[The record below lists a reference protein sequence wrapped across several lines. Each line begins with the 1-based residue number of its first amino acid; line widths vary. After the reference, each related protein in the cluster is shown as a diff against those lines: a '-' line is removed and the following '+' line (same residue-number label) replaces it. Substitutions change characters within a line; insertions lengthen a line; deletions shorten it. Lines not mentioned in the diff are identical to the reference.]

1 MNLSE
6 FTKPIAV
13 FFYEIIKFL
22 CWLLPIIFFSY
33 LSLSFLLYF
42 LFPDFPI
49 DFSAKTILS
58 LTSDDLAL
66 ILIIL
71 FFLTILGIYFRYREN
86 KIKIN
91 FMRFDS
97 KSEVVV
103 ALVTSFFFSTFLVK
117 SLFVVKNFEFIP
129 IVIFTFII
137 FLFLPHL
144 ISFYSSVD
152 LSFFKKNLNLSEEK
166 NTFINEIKNYLKSL
180 VKILKIIIVKLVW
193 LSLSVFIILLF
204 ASISKN
210 FLSVDQ
216 LKMAAFLLLIL
227 FIFLI
232 IKFTLVYQAKFLA
245 YQRKLKNNLIELI
258 QFFYNLS
265 AFLWRLIKKTVMGF
279 TIISLFAII
288 VIVVITFLTRE
299 LNKYANYQR
308 RLRENITII
317 LIDPSVT
324 TLAQKVSLKGYNFGW
339 RVNKRDRL
347 VSDNGPVV
355 VDEWKEEEII
365 FTVPLHWK
373 ERSTNLWIE
382 RIKDDMPEKKL
393 LKSNTI
399 SLKILSRWDFFPA
412 EAELKRKDPF
422 SYLMR
427 AVKKIRRTLFL
438 KKPYFP

>member
-1 MNLSE
+1 
-6 FTKPIAV
+6 
-13 FFYEIIKFL
+13 
-22 CWLLPIIFFSY
+22 
-33 LSLSFLLYF
+33 
-42 LFPDFPI
+42 
-49 DFSAKTILS
+49 
-58 LTSDDLAL
+58 
-66 ILIIL
+66 
-71 FFLTILGIYFRYREN
+71 
-86 KIKIN
+86 
-91 FMRFDS
+91 
-97 KSEVVV
+97 
-103 ALVTSFFFSTFLVK
+103 
-117 SLFVVKNFEFIP
+117 
-129 IVIFTFII
+129 
-137 FLFLPHL
+137 
-144 ISFYSSVD
+144 
-152 LSFFKKNLNLSEEK
+152 
-166 NTFINEIKNYLKSL
+166 
-180 VKILKIIIVKLVW
+180 
-193 LSLSVFIILLF
+193 
-204 ASISKN
+204 
-210 FLSVDQ
+210 
-216 LKMAAFLLLIL
+216 
-227 FIFLI
+227 
-232 IKFTLVYQAKFLA
+232 
-245 YQRKLKNNLIELI
+245 
-258 QFFYNLS
+258 
-265 AFLWRLIKKTVMGF
+265 LIKKTVMGF

>member
-1 MNLSE
+1 M
-6 FTKPIAV
+6 
-13 FFYEIIKFL
+13 
-22 CWLLPIIFFSY
+22 PIIFFSY

-117 SLFVVKNFEFIP
+117 SLFVLKNFEFIP

-193 LSLSVFIILLF
+193 LSLSVFIILLETNR
-204 ASISKN
+204 I
-210 FLSVDQ
+210 VD
-216 LKMAAFLLLIL
+216 
-227 FIFLI
+227 
-232 IKFTLVYQAKFLA
+232 
-245 YQRKLKNNLIELI
+245 RP
-258 QFFYNLS
+258 
-265 AFLWRLIKKTVMGF
+265 R
-279 TIISLFAII
+279 
-288 VIVVITFLTRE
+288 
-299 LNKYANYQR
+299 
-308 RLRENITII
+308 NI
-317 LIDPSVT
+317 
-324 TLAQKVSLKGYNFGW
+324 
-339 RVNKRDRL
+339 
-347 VSDNGPVV
+347 
-355 VDEWKEEEII
+355 
-365 FTVPLHWK
+365 
-373 ERSTNLWIE
+373 
-382 RIKDDMPEKKL
+382 
-393 LKSNTI
+393 
-399 SLKILSRWDFFPA
+399 
-412 EAELKRKDPF
+412 
-422 SYLMR
+422 
-427 AVKKIRRTLFL
+427 
-438 KKPYFP
+438 

>member
-1 MNLSE
+1 M
-6 FTKPIAV
+6 
-13 FFYEIIKFL
+13 
-22 CWLLPIIFFSY
+22 
-33 LSLSFLLYF
+33 
-42 LFPDFPI
+42 
-49 DFSAKTILS
+49 
-58 LTSDDLAL
+58 
-66 ILIIL
+66 
-71 FFLTILGIYFRYREN
+71 
-86 KIKIN
+86 
-91 FMRFDS
+91 
-97 KSEVVV
+97 
-103 ALVTSFFFSTFLVK
+103 
-117 SLFVVKNFEFIP
+117 
-129 IVIFTFII
+129 
-137 FLFLPHL
+137 
-144 ISFYSSVD
+144 
-152 LSFFKKNLNLSEEK
+152 SFFKKNLNLSEEK

-204 ASISKN
+204 ASILKN